1 MQRSVPDL
9 GDSPTVL
16 LLAGEASGDHHG
28 AGVARALR
36 RRLPNARLLGLG
48 GPLMQR
54 EGVALLA
61 GLDELAV
68 MGFAE
73 IVGRLEF
80 FRDLERRIT
89 SLVWSTDLVIA
100 IDYPGFNMRIAR
112 VAHDA
117 GRPVLY
123 YIAPKVWA
131 SRPGRA
137 KRLAAVTDRVAVIFP
152 FEVEILEAAGATV
165 DYVGNPLLDRPD
177 DVVDAATFHETW
189 GLDPA
194 RPILAI
200 LPGSRKQEIERHLGL
215 FLQAVDLVRRSR
227 PDVQPVISRA
237 ATLPRALYRDV
248 GCPVVDDT
256 RALLRHARA
265 GLVKSGTSTLEA
277 ALEGTPFVVAYR
289 MSPLSWQIVKRV
301 LRVKN
306 VSLANLVAGADIVPE
321 LLQDDAVPEGLA
333 EALSP
338 LLDDESPEHR
348 KQVDG
353 LSKIRGLLGTPGASE
368 RVAELGI
375 GLLQVRA

>member
-1 MQRSVPDL
+1 MAEQ

-36 RRLPNARLLGLG
+36 RRLPNPRLLGLG
-48 GPLMQR
+48 GPLMER
-54 EGVALLA
+54 EGVQLLA
-61 GLDELAV
+61 GLEELAV

-89 SLVWSTDLVIA
+89 SIVWSVDLVIA
-100 IDYPGFNMRIAR
+100 IDYPGFNMRIAQA
-112 VAHDA
+112 AHDA
-117 GRPVLY
+117 GRPVVY

-137 KRLAAVTDRVAVIFP
+137 KRLAAVTDQVAVIFP
-152 FEVEILEAAGATV
+152 FEVEILEAAGAKV

-189 GLDPA
+189 GLDPT

-200 LPGSRKQEIERHLGL
+200 LPGSREQEIERHLGL
-215 FLQAVDLVRRSR
+215 FLQAADLVRRSR

-237 ATLPRALYRDV
+237 TTLASGLYEHV
-248 GCPVVDDT
+248 ACPVVDDT

-277 ALEGTPFVVAYR
+277 ALEVTPFVVAYR
-289 MSPLSWQIVKRV
+289 MAPLSWQIVKRV

-321 LLQDDAVPEGLA
+321 LLQDDVVPERLA
-333 EALSP
+333 ELLVP
-338 LLDDESPEHR
+338 LLDDASPAYR
-348 KQVDG
+348 KQIDG
-353 LSKIRGLLGTPGASE
+353 LSKIESLLGTPGASE
-368 RVAELGI
+368 RVAELAI
-375 GLLQVRA
+375 GLLRAPA

>member
-1 MQRSVPDL
+1 MGGP

-48 GPLMQR
+48 GPLMER
-54 EGVALLA
+54 EGVELLA
-61 GLDELAV
+61 GLEELAV
-68 MGFAE
+68 MGFTE
-73 IVGRLEF
+73 IVGRLGF
-80 FRDLERRIT
+80 FRKLERRIT
-89 SLVWSTDLVIA
+89 DVVRSTDLVIA

-117 GRPVLY
+117 GRPVVY

-137 KRLAAVTDRVAVIFP
+137 KRLAAVTDHVAVIFP

-177 DVVDAATFHETW
+177 DVVDSVTFHETW
-189 GLDPA
+189 GLDSA

-200 LPGSRKQEIERHLGL
+200 LPGSRKQEIARHLAL
-215 FLQAVDLVRRSR
+215 FLQAADSVRQSR

-237 ATLPRALYRDV
+237 STLPRDLYEHV
-248 GCPVVDDT
+248 GFPVVDDT

-265 GLVKSGTSTLEA
+265 GLVKSGTATLEA
-277 ALEGTPFVVAYR
+277 ALEVTPFVVAYR
-289 MSPLSWQIVKRV
+289 MAPLSWEIVKRV

-306 VSLANLVAGADIVPE
+306 VSLPNLVAGADIVPE
-321 LLQDDAVPEGLA
+321 LLQDDAVPERLA
-333 EALSP
+333 ELLLP
-338 LLDDESPEHR
+338 LLDDASPAYK
-348 KQVDG
+348 KQIDG
-353 LSKIRGLLGTPGASE
+353 LSKIESLLGTPGASE

-375 GLLQVRA
+375 GLLRARA